1 MITLQCKQLK
11 SEHVHKVCMYM
22 YVCMHVHVYTVGSKG
37 SKGSMI
43 LHTVVSHVVQGT
55 RFVGRNIQ
63 VLETSRSKHI

>member
-1 MITLQCKQLK
+1 
-11 SEHVHKVCMYM
+11 MYM
-22 YVCMHVHVYTVGSKG
+22 YVCMHVHVYTVG